1 MQDLISFAVRLMI
14 AESQLI
20 QGDIWC
26 FARKE
31 LDYFRESELKL
42 PNWRGAGKRV
52 EVSMRTLGF
61 WALCAGSAMA
71 LASGL
76 FVLAIRHADSAWV
89 TQACPLGGELCQR
102 PSLLLIPILATLAW
116 GMMLR
121 ISGK

>member
-1 MQDLISFAVRLMI
+1 MI
-14 AESQLI
+14 AENVLI
-20 QGDIWC
+20 QGDTWD

-31 LDYFRESELKL
+31 LDYFGEPELKF

-52 EVSMRTLGF
+52 EVSSMRTLGF

-76 FVLAIRHADSAWV
+76 FVLAIRHSDSAWV

-116 GMMLR
+116 GLMLR